1 MLNGTRLRPQAL
13 KTYYQWIKKQVADG
27 VPWDQFVRAII
38 TATGESIENGPTNF
52 YALSQSPED
61 MTENVCQAF
70 LGLSIGCAKCH
81 NHPLEK
87 WTNDQYYGMASLFA
101 RVKAKGWGGEGRD
114 GDGRR
119 TLYVAE
125 SGELVQPRTGK
136 PQPPTPLD
144 GQPLAFDDPADRRVS
159 LAKWLTAPDN
169 PYFARSITNRVW
181 ANFFGVGLVE
191 KVDDMRVSNPASNDA
206 LLAAAADYLV
216 QHKFDLKAL
225 MRVILQSNAYQRT
238 SRPLPGNHLDHRF
251 YSRYYPRRMMA
262 EVLHDA
268 IVQVTEVPTRF
279 DSIAFPGRRPAK
291 DRLLPAGN
299 AGRPA
304 LRRRGRKLLPPDV
317 RPQSPADRLR
327 VRAVGRADDG
337 SGAAPFQ
344 RCHAQREA
352 ACAGQSARQAAP
364 AAARGDVERCAA
376 STRSTWPACRGIP
389 TETERQHLLALL
401 PPPGATTEAEIVEDM
416 FWGLMSSREFLFNH

>member
-13 KTYYQWIKKQVADG
+13 KTYYQWIRKQVADG

-38 TATGESIENGPTNF
+38 TATGESVENGPTNF

-144 GQPLAFDDPADRRVS
+144 GHAARLRRS
-159 LAKWLTAPDN
+159 R
-169 PYFARSITNRVW
+169 RSPR
-181 ANFFGVGLVE
+181 
-191 KVDDMRVSNPASNDA
+191 
-206 LLAAAADYLV
+206 
-216 QHKFDLKAL
+216 Q
-225 MRVILQSNAYQRT
+225 
-238 SRPLPGNHLDHRF
+238 
-251 YSRYYPRRMMA
+251 PRR
-262 EVLHDA
+262 
-268 IVQVTEVPTRF
+268 
-279 DSIAFPGRRPAK
+279 
-291 DRLLPAGN
+291 
-299 AGRPA
+299 
-304 LRRRGRKLLPPDV
+304 
-317 RPQSPADRLR
+317 
-327 VRAVGRADDG
+327 
-337 SGAAPFQ
+337 SG
-344 RCHAQREA
+344 
-352 ACAGQSARQAAP
+352 
-364 AAARGDVERCAA
+364 
-376 STRSTWPACRGIP
+376 
-389 TETERQHLLALL
+389 
-401 PPPGATTEAEIVEDM
+401 
-416 FWGLMSSREFLFNH
+416 